1 LGTLITFEFNSIYFC
16 KKHPGLF
23 KRLFVFFLWVA
34 VPVLLYPQ
42 QKDTMVM
49 QKDTAVNHI
58 VPDTINRY
66 NLALNTLLGR
76 DSFINSKAS
85 AVLTLAKP
93 RVVSSRDGFFYLL
106 TGLLLLMA
114 LIKFFF
120 PRYFTTLFRV
130 FFNTSLRQSQLTD
143 QLMQAKLPS
152 LFFNLFFICSGGA
165 YVYFLLLRY
174 NLVTEQHN
182 WMIVVACIVVLGL
195 IYLVKFSTLKFT
207 GWVTGY
213 TEATDT
219 YIFVIFL
226 ISKIIGILLIP
237 FTIFMAF
244 SDVPVANASAVVSL
258 VIIGFLLLLRFF
270 RSYGLV
276 QNQLKVSRFHFLLY
290 IAGVEIMPLLL
301 IYKGLL
307 FLLSKNL

>member
-1 LGTLITFEFNSIYFC
+1 MADSSSRYQLALDKLYSGN
-16 KKHPGLF
+16 
-23 KRLFVFFLWVA
+23 
-34 VPVLLYPQ
+34 VLL
-42 QKDTMVM
+42 
-49 QKDTAVNHI
+49 
-58 VPDTINRY
+58 
-66 NLALNTLLGR
+66 
-76 DSFINSKAS
+76 NSKGTPVS
-85 AVLTLAKP
+85 MTVKP
-93 RVVSSRDGFFYLL
+93 KSMVSRDVFFYLL
-106 TGLLLLMA
+106 MGLVFLMG

-120 PRYFTTLFRV
+120 ARYFTTLFRV

-143 QLMQAKLPS
+143 QLMQARLPS
-152 LFFNLFFICSGGA
+152 LFFNLFFIFSGGTYA
-165 YVYFLLLRY
+165 YFLLLQ
-174 NLVTEQHN
+174 NQLINGQHI
-182 WMIVVACIVVLGL
+182 WVMVASCIALLGV

-226 ISKIIGILLIP
+226 ISKIIGVLLLP
-237 FTIFMAF
+237 FTILMAF
-244 SDVPVANASAVVSL
+244 SELPVANASAIVSL
-258 VIIGFLLLLRFF
+258 LVIGFLLLLRFF

-301 IYKGLL
+301 IYKVLL

>member
-1 LGTLITFEFNSIYFC
+1 LI
-16 KKHPGLF
+16 KKLLLLF
-23 KRLFVFFLWVA
+23 FIVTA
-34 VPVLLYPQ
+34 PVLLFAQ
-42 QKDTMVM
+42 QQDAGALQKQDTVIIQKDSLVK
-49 QKDTAVNHI
+49 QVI
-58 VPDTINRY
+58 PDTISKY
-66 NLALNTLLGR
+66 QLALERFYTENILLNTKGTAV
-76 DSFINSKAS
+76 SMIVKPKQTKSK
-85 AVLTLAKP
+85 
-93 RVVSSRDGFFYLL
+93 DGFFYLL
-106 TGLLLLMA
+106 VGLVLLVG

-120 PRYFTTLFRV
+120 SRYFTMLFRV

-143 QLMQAKLPS
+143 QLMQARLPS
-152 LFFNLFFICSGGA
+152 LFFNLFFIVSGGT
-165 YVYFLLLRY
+165 YVYFLLLQY
-174 NLVTEQHN
+174 QLVNDQHTWILVTSCV
-182 WMIVVACIVVLGL
+182 ILLGI

-226 ISKIIGILLIP
+226 ISKIIGVLLLP
-237 FTIFMAF
+237 FTILMAF
-244 SDVPVANASAVVSL
+244 SELPVADTSAVVSL

-290 IAGVEIMPLLL
+290 IAGIEIIPLLL